1 MSGRCR
7 ERRER
12 VKKCVEAARLPRTLG
27 IRDSKGPDR
36 SHPAVT
42 ADGFRTLVHRVESGE
57 PRRRN
62 DEHES

>member
-1 MSGRCR
+1 
-7 ERRER
+7 